1 MFASM
6 YEVSVCTG
14 TAQGLSC
21 LAPIIFSCDPFC
33 FLWPC
38 GSSFTY
44 EVIVVDDG
52 STDGTSAEVER
63 WVTQLGTDA
72 VRLLTLEEN
81 QGKGAAV
88 GKVRAVFVAAA

>member
-1 MFASM
+1 MR
-6 YEVSVCTG
+6 
-14 TAQGLSC
+14 
-21 LAPIIFSCDPFC
+21 
-33 FLWPC
+33 FLWAFGWSLDGDDG

-52 STDGTSAEVER
+52 STDGTAQEVER

-72 VRLLTLEEN
+72 VRLLTLKEN

-88 GKVRAVFVAAA
+88 GKVHRRCIGVHISIHMYVRML